1 MTDFVKYFVE
11 NDPLKR
17 AVDLIDSANFGDKKN
32 NVEGTISI
40 SLLFWTT
47 VFIALTKTLYGD
59 GGFTFLQHFWTS
71 IFIVFVMYISVGI
84 IMKVTTHNIDYLVVN
99 NIIRCFLT
107 CFIVSLV
114 VSLIFVFSADFVTR
128 SSVSLFR
135 SIGVSDW
142 YAGRLADLVPAFLFS
157 LIGTAAVFWNKRERH
172 EHSTKQ
178 TRLVRIRYWAR
189 SFPIYY
195 IITSIVFY
203 ALAYDRGPF
212 FDNVMQYSF
221 KLIPDNAGH

>member
-1 MTDFVKYFVE
+1 MTDFAKYFIE

-32 NVEGTISI
+32 NVEGSISV

-84 IMKVTTHNIDYLVVN
+84 LMKVTTHNIEYVVVN
-99 NIIRCFLT
+99 NKIRCFLT

-114 VSLIFVFSADFVTR
+114 VSLVFVFFADFITHV
-128 SSVSLFR
+128 SVS
-135 SIGVSDW
+135 
-142 YAGRLADLVPAFLFS
+142 FLRFLGIS
-157 LIGTAAVFWNKRERH
+157 NWALRGKRWVNETA
-172 EHSTKQ
+172 
-178 TRLVRIRYWAR
+178 
-189 SFPIYY
+189 
-195 IITSIVFY
+195 
-203 ALAYDRGPF
+203 
-212 FDNVMQYSF
+212 
-221 KLIPDNAGH
+221 